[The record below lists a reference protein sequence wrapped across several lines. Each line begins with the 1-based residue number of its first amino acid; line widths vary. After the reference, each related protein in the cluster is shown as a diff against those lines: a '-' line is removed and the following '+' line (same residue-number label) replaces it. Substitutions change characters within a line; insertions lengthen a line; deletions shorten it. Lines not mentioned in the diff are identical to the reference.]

1 MVISIHSPHTLPPER
16 LYLAHLAPY
25 LRETEKGLE
34 AELKAL
40 KTENEEMVEEIRA
53 QSQEVEKIFE
63 GLESVIADLEGA
75 NEAMGGVVEGGEMR
89 NEVLEIEEELKGAGR
104 DAKL

>member
-1 MVISIHSPHTLPPER
+1 MISLTHSPHTLPPER

-25 LRETEKGLE
+25 LRETEKELE
-34 AELKAL
+34 AELKTLQA
-40 KTENEEMVEEIRA
+40 ENEEMVEEIRA
-53 QSQEVEKIFE
+53 QGQEVESLVG

-75 NEAMGGVVEGGEMR
+75 NEAMGGVVEGGEMSS
-89 NEVLEIEEELKGAGR
+89 EVLKIEEELKTTGR